1 MSEMSYVQVIEH
13 YRQHKESINELM
25 ASILNGINDP
35 LIFNDESKL
44 LGMLE
49 TLKEIIRLLRSR
61 ISLMKLVFN
70 PVITLVREK

>member
-1 MSEMSYVQVIEH
+1 MSEMSYVQGIEH

-49 TLKEIIRLLRSR
+49 TLKEIIRLLRSC